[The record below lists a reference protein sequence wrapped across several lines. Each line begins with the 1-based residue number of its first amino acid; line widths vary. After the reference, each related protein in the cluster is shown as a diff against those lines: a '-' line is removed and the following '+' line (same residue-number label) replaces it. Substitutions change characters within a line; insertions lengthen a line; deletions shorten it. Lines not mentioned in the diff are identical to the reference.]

1 MQNADGKT
9 RSAAALQRRSS
20 GQSPDHSGETD
31 ALFGKT
37 PARPFFQAKLSV
49 NQPGDAYEQE
59 ADHVA
64 DQVVQRLAE
73 GKSQTPAA
81 EKGNSEAPP
90 GIQRLS
96 ITPLQRSAM
105 PALAPAT
112 IQAKCAGCEQ
122 EDKLQKKEEEEP
134 EVQPKLQRKPVF
146 DSAAPPPPGD
156 GGDDASS
163 ASGLPYIQRKPIFES
178 AAPEE
183 GGAEIQRKEQPGWG
197 ALQMKCADCAAEE
210 EKGNVQREAA
220 EGGAPTPSADFAS
233 RLQSSKGGGSPLPAD
248 VSSSMGE
255 AMGADFSNVRV
266 HTGGEAAG
274 MSNSIQA
281 QAFTH
286 GNDVYFNEGKYNPG
300 SSDGQRLL
308 AHELVH
314 TVQQGG
320 GIKRKPAE
328 QQKDEAVELT
338 GKEPETKDA
347 GVQPEQAPSPPA
359 AAPEPKIEEIPD
371 AAIQAK
377 AIETPVLQRAD
388 DQEDVQRKPA
398 ITTTTG
404 APKVQRGLWS
414 SITNAVSSLASSIDP
429 RQWLNRAAM
438 NIPGFRLVT
447 VIIGYNPII
456 QEDVPRTAENFI
468 GGFLGLLGPIGN
480 ALFAKLQETNAIS
493 MALTWLDQQVTALGI
508 TLSYIGSL
516 ITRIL
521 DSISITDISGSIS
534 RALDILREPA
544 RRIMNFLG
552 RLAEKIKEFIFRGA
566 LQLIGAPVDMV
577 MGILN
582 RAGNILRSIFE
593 DPIGFIGNLV
603 NAIKGGLMN
612 FMQNIGR
619 HLLNGMVN
627 WLFGALQG
635 AGIQLPQRWDLPGIF
650 SLVMQVL
657 NLTYQQGVRPRMVR
671 FLGEAGVARLEQAFE
686 FIRDVMTRG
695 PIAIWERIREFLG
708 NLREMVMDGIK
719 SFVITR
725 LVQAGITRL
734 VSMFNPAGALI
745 QAVMAIWNTI
755 QFFIERAQ
763 QIASF
768 VNAVFES
775 ISNIASGAI
784 GTAATWIENALARA
798 IPVILGF
805 LARLI
810 GLGNISEQIR
820 NIIARVRAPIDAAID
835 RVVNWVVAQ
844 GRRLVGAVTGRG
856 AAAPADNPNQ
866 NRPELAAVEQSIRSQ
881 GQEKGRDGEVSRGDA
896 DLIAANVRRDNPNAI
911 GSITVVD
918 GGATWKFEYVQ
929 RTESEIQVP
938 KNSNEKGR
946 DLIDK
951 VADPL
956 NPPEGYTFYDFDGGN
971 FKIRRL
977 PGKAEEGYIKLT
989 ITPRNVDGDGP
1000 NKGVENIM
1008 KEGAE
1013 EGSSNRISGSGALTR
1028 SLGGARPNHQA
1039 HHIIPDAVVRS
1050 HPLMQ
1055 IAKNSGYNLDEAHN
1069 GIMMPCNDEGKN
1081 TTSNLPIHRGSHPL
1095 YNQEVSA
1102 YLTIQDARLRRSN
1115 LINDANVIT
1124 TVVNEVEGRFRR
1136 SIESNSI
1143 PKLQ

>member
-1 MQNADGKT
+1 MQNADSKT
-9 RSAAALQRRSS
+9 RSAATLQRRSS

-49 NQPGDAYEQE
+49 NQPGDTYEQE
-59 ADHVA
+59 ADRVA

-73 GKSQTPAA
+73 GKTQTSAPD
-81 EKGNSEAPP
+81 KGNNEAPP

-96 ITPLQRSAM
+96 ITPLQRSAI
-105 PALAPAT
+105 PLAPAT
-112 IQAKCAGCEQ
+112 VQTKCAGCEQ
-122 EDKLQKKEEEEP
+122 EDKLQKKEEEDP

-156 GGDDASS
+156 GSDDASS
-163 ASGLPYIQRKPIFES
+163 SSGLPYIQRKPIFES
-178 AAPEE
+178 AAQED

-197 ALQMKCADCAAEE
+197 AIQMKCADCAAEE
-210 EKGNVQREAA
+210 EKGSVQREAA
-220 EGGAPTPSADFAS
+220 DGGTPTPSPDFSS

-266 HTGGEAAG
+266 HTGSEAAG

-314 TVQQGG
+314 TVQQGAS
-320 GIKRKPAE
+320 IKRKPAE

-359 AAPEPKIEEIPD
+359 AAPEPKTEEIPD
-371 AAIQAK
+371 ATIQAK
-377 AIETPVLQRAD
+377 SMEAPALQRAD
-388 DQEDVQRKPA
+388 NQEDVQRKPA
-398 ITTTTG
+398 IGATTG

-493 MALTWLDQQVTALGI
+493 MALTWLDQEVTALGI

-566 LQLIGAPVDMV
+566 LQLVGAPVDMV

-619 HLLNGMVN
+619 HLINGLVN

-650 SLVMQVL
+650 SLVMQIL
-657 NLTYQQGVRPRMVR
+657 NLTYQQGVRPRLVR
-671 FLGEAGVARLEQAFE
+671 FLGENGVARLEQAFE

-695 PIAIWERIREFLG
+695 PVAIWERIREFLG

-784 GTAATWIENALARA
+784 GTAANWIENALARA

-844 GRRLVGAVTGRG
+844 GRRLVNAVTGRG
-856 AAAPADNPNQ
+856 AAAPADNRNQ
-866 NRPELAAVEQSIRSQ
+866 GRPDLAAVEQSIRSQ

-896 DLIAANVRRDNPNAI
+896 DLIAANVRRDNPNTI

-918 GGATWKFEYVQ
+918 GGATWDIEYVQ
-929 RTESEIQVP
+929 RAKTSLN
-938 KNSNEKGR
+938 KNAASPFLYLVGR
-946 DLIDK
+946 HNNLIGK
-951 VADPL
+951 DPL
-956 NPPEGYTFYDFDGGN
+956 LNSHHVGQKALMKQFLGNGYDESTGAAILVPAIGHT
-971 FKIRRL
+971 RR
-977 PGKAEEGYIKLT
+977 
-989 ITPRNVDGDGP
+989 GP
-1000 NKGVENIM
+1000 NGIVSRSMTGFNNATEVLQRDVGELRRVYPDIPEAKIQEL
-1008 KEGAE
+1008 
-1013 EGSSNRISGSGALTR
+1013 ISL
-1028 SLGGARPNHQA
+1028 NH
-1039 HHIIPDAVVRS
+1039 S
-1050 HPLMQ
+1050 
-1055 IAKNSGYNLDEAHN
+1055 
-1069 GIMMPCNDEGKN
+1069 
-1081 TTSNLPIHRGSHPL
+1081 L
-1095 YNQEVSA
+1095 YN
-1102 YLTIQDARLRRSN
+1102 I
-1115 LINDANVIT
+1115 
-1124 TVVNEVEGRFRR
+1124 
-1136 SIESNSI
+1136 
-1143 PKLQ
+1143 